1 MMFAGYQSASSGRI
15 ASMAVTGVLT
25 FLTALFV
32 LAAFAGIGLI
42 AMNASR
48 GRPVR
53 FGITLLVIGI
63 IGFLATVPLNAGL
76 VLIQPNERGVV
87 FRQTATGDAALREP
101 ILPGLKW
108 VVPFVDQV
116 IIYNVGRQ
124 NVDLLG
130 AQESAGQ
137 STGAVRAISNDGQQI
152 TLDVTVIFHLDPTRV
167 NEIHRNWQNTYTDSY
182 IVAQARSEVRNA
194 VNNFGAEEIYAG
206 GRATLEARIVDSLG
220 PQLEEEGFLLDDV
233 LIRDI
238 TFSPQFTEAI
248 EQKQIAEQQAQQAA
262 FRVQQA
268 GQEAE
273 QARVEAQGLA
283 DAAVIAAEGQAQA
296 TILAAQAES
305 EALRLINEI
314 LAQNPQLI
322 QYQYIQQLSD
332 NVRLI
337 IVPSNSPFLFDLQDL
352 LGMPTTEEPIPVPAP
367 SDNDNTA
374 P

>member
-1 MMFAGYQSASSGRI
+1 LLVINPLHQGAL
-15 ASMAVTGVLT
+15 ASMAITGVLT
-25 FLTALFV
+25 FLIALFV

-53 FGITLLVIGI
+53 LGVTLLIIGI
-63 IGFLATVPLNAGL
+63 IGFLVAVPLNAGL
-76 VLIQPNERGVV
+76 ELIQPNERGVV
-87 FRQTATGDAALREP
+87 FRQTSSGDASLREP
-101 ILPGLKW
+101 LQPGLKW

-116 IIYNVGRQ
+116 IIYDVGRQ

-130 AQESAGQ
+130 AQEATGTNA
-137 STGAVRAISNDGQQI
+137 TGAVRAISNDGQQI

-167 NEIHRNWQNTYTDSY
+167 NEIHRNWQNTYSDRY

-367 SDNDNTA
+367 SDNDNIA

>member
-1 MMFAGYQSASSGRI
+1 
-15 ASMAVTGVLT
+15 MAVTGVLT

-53 FGITLLVIGI
+53 LGTTLLIIGI
-63 IGFLATVPLNAGL
+63 IGFLVTLPLNAGL
-76 VLIQPNERGVV
+76 KLIQPNERGVV
-87 FRQTATGDAALREP
+87 FRQTSSGEASLRQPLE
-101 ILPGLKW
+101 PGLKW
-108 VVPFVDQV
+108 VVPFVDEV
-116 IIYNVGRQ
+116 IHYNVGRQ
-124 NVDLLG
+124 NVDMIGGEEAAQAGGG
-130 AQESAGQ
+130 ARP
-137 STGAVRAISNDGQQI
+137 AVRAISKDGQQI
-152 TLDVTVIFHLDPTRV
+152 TLDVTIIFHLDPTQV
-167 NEIHRNWQNTYTDSY
+167 NTIHRNWQNNYTDSY

-194 VNNFGAEEIYAG
+194 VNTYGAEQIYAG
-206 GRATLEARIVDSLG
+206 GRAALELQIVEALG
-220 PQLEEEGFLLDDV
+220 PQLEEEGFILDDV
-233 LIRDI
+233 LVRDI
-238 TFSPQFTEAI
+238 TFSPQFTDAI

-296 TILAAQAES
+296 TILAARAES

-314 LAQNPQLI
+314 LAQNPNLI

-337 IVPSNSPFLFDLQDL
+337 IVPSNSPFLFDINQL
-352 LGMPTTEEPIPVPAP
+352 LGLPTSDEPIPAPVPGTDN
-367 SDNDNTA
+367 DNDNTA